1 MGRNKMSFLG
11 EEAEPEKRIVEKN
24 LGKPG
29 LVAGLLVILVS
40 VYSQYVIPEL
50 NLISGTLLVYGV
62 PILITALIWGRPII
76 SKSLSHMYKALKY
89 GLGYFG
95 VFTVIGLSAGF
106 LILLLLTIFDPAAIN
121 LLHKPNP
128 VLQVSPELAWV
139 MVAFSFLV
147 VGPSEEYLF
156 RGFVFGGSLN
166 VFKSRHWL
174 FLALISSLFFAG
186 VHLYYAVVYG
196 VASLVQFADLI
207 TFGMAMAATYY
218 VSGGNLLVP
227 AMIHGAYDATGY
239 IGVATSSNIGAQLRE
254 LMIII
259 GLIVA
264 VVVFSRKKRKTST
277 DGANALEPS
286 EQLQIV

>member
-1 MGRNKMSFLG
+1 MAFLS
-11 EEAEPEKRIVEKN
+11 EEAKTEKRRWVEKN
-24 LGKPG
+24 LGKTSLITG
-29 LVAGLLVILVS
+29 LVVILAS
-40 VYSQYVIPEL
+40 VYAQYVIPGL
-50 NLISGTLLVYGV
+50 NLVSGTLLVYGIPLLV
-62 PILITALIWGRPII
+62 TSLIWGRTII
-76 SKSLSHMYKALKY
+76 SKALRQMSTAVRY

-95 VFTVIGLSAGF
+95 IFTIIGLAASI
-106 LILLLLTIFDPAAIN
+106 LILTLLTVFDPSAIN

-139 MVAFSFLV
+139 MIGFSFLV

-156 RGFVFGGSLN
+156 RGFVFGGLLN
-166 VFKSRHWL
+166 VFKGRHWL
-174 FLALISSLFFAG
+174 VLAFVSSLFFAG

-239 IGVATSSNIGAQLRE
+239 LGVATSSDIGVLLRE
-254 LMIII
+254 LMIFV

-264 VVVFSRKKRKTST
+264 IFVFFRRKRSKVA
-277 DGANALEPS
+277 G
-286 EQLQIV
+286 

>member
-1 MGRNKMSFLG
+1 MSFLS
-11 EEAEPEKRIVEKN
+11 EEAESEKKRFVEKH
-24 LGKPG
+24 LGKTG
-29 LVAGLLVILVS
+29 FVTGLLVILVC
-40 VYSQYVIPEL
+40 VYSQYVIPGL

-62 PILITALIWGRPII
+62 PILVTGLIWGRTII
-76 SKSLSHMYKALKY
+76 SKALRRMYTAVRY

-95 VFTVIGLSAGF
+95 IFTILGLAASF
-106 LILLLLTIFDPAAIN
+106 LILFVLTIFDPAAVN

-139 MVAFSFLV
+139 MIGFSFLV

-156 RGFVFGGSLN
+156 RGFVFGGLLN
-166 VFKSRHWL
+166 VFKGRHWL
-174 FLALISSLFFAG
+174 TLALVSSVFFAG

-207 TFGMAMAATYY
+207 TFGMAMAATYH

-239 IGVATSSNIGAQLRE
+239 LGVATSSDIGAQLRE
-254 LMIII
+254 LMIFI
-259 GLIVA
+259 GLVVA
-264 VVVFSRKKRKTST
+264 IIVFSRRKR
-277 DGANALEPS
+277 
-286 EQLQIV
+286 